1 MTRMILAVVLTALP
15 VLASA
20 QTPAGTATPVG
31 IRVTGLGTATGTV
44 DTAIVRVGVRG
55 FDDPSELVAG
65 LRGAGIA
72 DAMTERTPN
81 GWLLHGHANAPS
93 RATID
98 AVSRAAAAFEA
109 SHPEMGISE
118 LSFYGLASECPAI
131 EQRARAAALD
141 DARQRAEEIAAT
153 SNAHAGALTADV
165 ESGGCQRPGPFGGVL
180 PIDPLTLTMR
190 VSVQEV
196 VTFGIAR

>member
-1 MTRMILAVVLTALP
+1 MILALVLAALP
-15 VLASA
+15 VAADA
-20 QTPAGTATPVG
+20 QTQAGAPQDA

-44 DTAIVRVGVRG
+44 DSAIVRVGLRG

-65 LRGAGIA
+65 LRSAGVA
-72 DAMTERTPN
+72 DAMSDRTAN
-81 GWLLHGHANAPS
+81 GWLLHGHANALS
-93 RATID
+93 RTTID
-98 AVSRAAAAFEA
+98 AVSRVAAAFGARHQQME
-109 SHPEMGISE
+109 ISE
-118 LSFYGLASECPAI
+118 ISFYGLASACPAI

-153 SNAHAGALTADV
+153 SNAHAGVLTADV
-165 ESGGCQRPGPFGGVL
+165 ESGGCQRPGPLGGVL